1 MSDSFFAKLRESA
14 EEHGYFA
21 VLTVDF
27 EDEGRDYDR
36 RDEFIDKGFW
46 EYPGKNHVMEDRV
59 CNLFDGDV
67 VLLKTAMSIASGL
80 EAYGVTKPIQAM
92 CLLAAGKVVEN
103 GLDGH
108 NVKIEWQRFE
118 EPLNFFALDT
128 KEPIELFKLGQK
140 SDSLDAERALLD
152 FALVEPKQ
160 DLEAFLADERWASLK
175 D

>member
-14 EEHGYFA
+14 DEHGYFA

-36 RDEFIDKGFW
+36 RDEFVDKG
-46 EYPGKNHVMEDRV
+46 
-59 CNLFDGDV
+59 L
-67 VLLKTAMSIASGL
+67 
-80 EAYGVTKPIQAM
+80 
-92 CLLAAGKVVEN
+92 
-103 GLDGH
+103 
-108 NVKIEWQRFE
+108 WQRFE